1 MLVLGLNA
9 TVGYR
14 IECKNEELLTSW
26 RKLEAGQVRVVRGG
40 DVKDIP
46 AGDLV
51 PGDVIVVRAG
61 DVVPAD
67 ARVIDAHRL
76 ACNEATLTGE
86 SEPQLKQA
94 SPVDQDRPLAER
106 TSMLYAG
113 TAVVGGH
120 GRAVVVETARST
132 ELASVRVLIEGAVA
146 PETPLEQR
154 LASVR
159 RTVSWIG
166 IGAAGV
172 TVAAGLLRGQPLL
185 GALRGAVALGVAAIP
200 EGLPVVA
207 TAALVQSMNRM
218 RKSGMVVRR
227 VAAAETL
234 GGVTVVCADKTGT
247 LTQNEMRLEVV
258 DLGDRTVRAGQFQ
271 ADPANPLGEALSRLL
286 AAGILNS
293 DVDIHNGHN
302 GNEISGSA
310 TERALLAAATGA
322 GLDIAGVRAA
332 FPRRLLR
339 ERQNGIHHV
348 CSVHDSPPGRLAMLK
363 GAPEQVVPLCERDE
377 RGPLDDIARRRLLQ
391 RNAALAADGYRV
403 LAFAW
408 QRLPEGAGEPDGG
421 YELIGLAGLRDPLR
435 DGAAEAVATARR
447 AGIRTLILTG
457 DQKATAAAIAREVGL
472 GGEVLDGSEIVR
484 PSSGATAR
492 RWPGCPPSRCC
503 RGSPPPTSWPSCKRC
518 GNRARSWPWPATA
531 STTPRR

>member
-1 MLVLGLNA
+1 MPTTETALACARVTRHALAARRIRLEVPGLEGDAFLANQIEAHLATQTGVEQVRADPRTGRVLICYAPEANLIGRTVGFATPPRVVSPPRSTQWPQRHEIAPTWHALTCEEVFVRAATSAAGLTEAEARLRLSRVGPNLAEATAGRTKLQILASQLTNLPTVLLVGSAGLSVALGDLFDAGAIVLVLGLNA
-9 TVGYR
+9 AVGYR

-76 ACNEATLTGE
+76 ACNEAALTGE

-94 SPVDQDRPLAER
+94 SPVDQDRSLAER

-154 LASVR
+154 LASVG

-271 ADPANPLGEALSRLL
+271 ADPANPLGDGLSRLL

-310 TERALLAAATGA
+310 TERALL
-322 GLDIAGVRAA
+322 D
-332 FPRRLLR
+332 
-339 ERQNGIHHV
+339 
-348 CSVHDSPPGRLAMLK
+348 GRH
-363 GAPEQVVPLCERDE
+363 E
-377 RGPLDDIARRRLLQ
+377 RGARHRRSA
-391 RNAALAADGYRV
+391 RG
-403 LAFAW
+403 FS
-408 QRLPEGAGEPDGG
+408 P
-421 YELIGLAGLRDPLR
+421 
-435 DGAAEAVATARR
+435 AVAA
-447 AGIRTLILTG
+447 
-457 DQKATAAAIAREVGL
+457 
-472 GGEVLDGSEIVR
+472 
-484 PSSGATAR
+484 
-492 RWPGCPPSRCC
+492 
-503 RGSPPPTSWPSCKRC
+503 
-518 GNRARSWPWPATA
+518 
-531 STTPRR
+531 